1 MSKNTKTLLVLNPKD
16 ISERKGF
23 NTRFDLGDLRELKAS
38 MELNGFD
45 PAFPLIVAADTE
57 KEGKFI
63 LGAQGHR
70 RLTAALDAGL
80 KEVYAILEDDSLTD
94 EERNLDI
101 IRLNSGQPLHLLEQA
116 RVVQRALA
124 GEDVTQASVG
134 KLLGKSAMHI
144 TNLVKL
150 VSTTPQTQKWIEQD
164 KIAATEVID
173 LVTELKDPEK
183 VEAAVEKMIEKAA
196 AKGKG
201 KAKAKDKEPSD
212 DDETEEEKEA
222 RLLEEKEAKEAVKA
236 RTKELQGFE
245 KRVLKFIEQAQAA
258 DATVKASEEATDFD
272 KALNNATFML
282 AAFLSGKEDLA
293 GGAVS
298 LADFW
303 ANVRGVRKAHME
315 TVKTEVSTV
324 KEEAKEKVAEVKEEA
339 KAKVEAVKADAK
351 ESKEEAAKRIKA
363 AKEAAKAKTPKA

>member
-1 MSKNTKTLLVLNPKD
+1 MKNTQKTLLVLNPKN
-16 ISERKGF
+16 ITERKGF

-45 PAFPLIVAADTE
+45 PAFPLIVAVDNDN
-57 KEGKFI
+57 EGQYI

-94 EERNLDI
+94 DERNLDI

-116 RVVQRALA
+116 RVVERALQ
-124 GEDVTQASVG
+124 GDGVTQASIG

-150 VSTTPQTQKWIEQD
+150 ISTTPQTQKWIEGD
-164 KIAATEVID
+164 KVSATEVID
-173 LVTELKDPEK
+173 LVTELKDAEK
-183 VEAAVEKMIEKAA
+183 VESAVEKMIDKANK
-196 AKGKG
+196 KGKG
-201 KAKAKDKEPSD
+201 KASAKDKAPSD

-222 RLLEEKEAKEAVKA
+222 RLQEEKDAKDAVKA

-245 KRVLKFIEQAQAA
+245 KRVLKFIEQAQETDTKVKGAE
-258 DATVKASEEATDFD
+258 DATAFD
-272 KALNNATFML
+272 KKLNDVTFML
-282 AAFLSGKEDLA
+282 AAFLSGKEDIA

-298 LADFW
+298 LADVW
-303 ANVRGVRKAHME
+303 ANVRGLIKTHNE
-315 TVKTEVSTV
+315 EVKGAV
-324 KEEAKEKVAEVKEEA
+324 KEVKEEA
-339 KAKVEAVKADAK
+339 KGKIEEVKEEAKTKVAQAKDLVK
-351 ESKEEAAKRIKA
+351 ESKEEAAKRVKA
-363 AKEAAKAKTPKA
+363 AKEAAKAKAPKA